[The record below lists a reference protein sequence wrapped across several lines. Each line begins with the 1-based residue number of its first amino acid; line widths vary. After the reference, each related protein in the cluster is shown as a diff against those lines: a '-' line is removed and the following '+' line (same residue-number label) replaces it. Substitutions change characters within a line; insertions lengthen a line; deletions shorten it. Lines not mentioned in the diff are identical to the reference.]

1 MRRMTEPASTTAAA
15 TGAPHQR
22 RARPRVGPR
31 WSALRRRLEQPWP
44 RALGLALVVWAL
56 LAWVASSRWWYDVEL
71 NGFDALSVAT
81 APMQS
86 GLPIVLVGIDDA
98 SMAELRQRWP
108 WPRALHAKLIDALK
122 GAGAAVVAFDVLF
135 EFETEPDDDQAL
147 RDAIERAGTVVL
159 GAGMVQQNTPYGT
172 IWQRKEPLPLFVGQ
186 LGAQVGLVNLEFDRD
201 QGMRRIPDGQDVF
214 WRTIVGR
221 LQAQM
226 PDQPL
231 NTQVAPGSLIR
242 YTGPPGTYP
251 RVPFYM
257 ALEPDKYLKPGDL
270 ADALVIVGRD
280 TRSASDVGAAQ
291 VDTFPTPFS
300 LMGHGHMPGMEV
312 HANILENVLGGA
324 PVQPAPPWQQQLALA
339 LTVLLASALMLRFRP
354 LVSAAVG
361 LVLIAA
367 VGGAAY
373 ALFAQQLIW
382 LPAIIAMVG
391 VVLVYVGHALL
402 AYAAER
408 EQRLV
413 VKRIFSRYVPEAVV
427 NQLAAHPE
435 SVALGGQRRVL
446 TLLFTD
452 LAGFTGLSEK
462 LDPERAADLLNR
474 YLTAMNEVI
483 FRHGGTIDKFIG
495 DAVMAFWNAPLA
507 DEAHARRALQAAIEM
522 QQAMAALNQGLAAEG
537 LPPLGMRVGLH
548 TGDALVGNMGS
559 NIGRLSYTAI
569 GDTVNLASRLEGA
582 NKAYGTA
589 ILFSSATLQAAQTQ
603 GWAGAPDLPPMR
615 PVDRVQVKG
624 RAEAVDVFS
633 PCASAEHAAAVAA
646 AMQAFRQRD
655 WAAATAQFQALH
667 AAQPDDELCALYLE
681 RLASVAVH
689 PLPDNWD
696 GSWALDSK

>member
-1 MRRMTEPASTTAAA
+1 MNGPPDPTLAADTTTQPTPRR
-15 TGAPHQR
+15 R
-22 RARPRVGPR
+22 VRPRVGPR
-31 WSALRRRLEQPWP
+31 WSIWRRRLDRPWP

-56 LAWVASSRWWYDVEL
+56 LAWVTTTRGWYDIEL

-108 WPRALHAKLIDALK
+108 WPRELHARLIDALTA
-122 GAGAAVVAFDVLF
+122 AGAAVVAFDVLF
-135 EFETEPDDDQAL
+135 EFQTERDDDQAL
-147 RDAIERAGTVVL
+147 RGAIERAGNVVL

-172 IWQRKEPLPLFVGQ
+172 IWQRKEPLPLFVAHG
-186 LGAQVGLVNLEFDRD
+186 GAQVGLVNLEFDRD
-201 QGMRRIPDGQDVF
+201 QAMRRIPDGQDVF
-214 WRTIVGR
+214 WRTIVAR

-231 NTQVAPGSLIR
+231 NTQVPPGSLIR

-300 LMGHGHMPGMEV
+300 LIGHGHMPGMEV

-324 PVQPAPPWQQQLALA
+324 PVRPAPRWQQQAALALA
-339 LTVLLASALMLRFRP
+339 VLLASALMVRFRP
-354 LVSAAVG
+354 FVSAIAGVG
-361 LVLIAA
+361 LIGAA
-367 VGGAAY
+367 GGAAY
-373 ALFAQQLIW
+373 ALFVQQLVW
-382 LPAIIAMVG
+382 LPVIIAMVG

-402 AYAAER
+402 AFAAER
-408 EQRLV
+408 EQRMV

-522 QQAMAALNQGLAAEG
+522 QQAMAQLNAGLAAEG

-589 ILFSSATLQAAQTQ
+589 ILFSAATLQAAQTQ
-603 GWAGAPDLPPMR
+603 GWAGAPDLPPVR

-633 PCASAEHAAAVAA
+633 PCASADEAAAVAA

-655 WAAATAQFQALH
+655 WASASAQWQALH
-667 AAQPDDELCALYLE
+667 AARPGDDLPRVYLD
-681 RLASVAVH
+681 RLATIAAQ
-689 PLPDNWD
+689 PLPDDWD